1 MLGSA
6 ELSAQP
12 PPGGPPLREQR
23 TSRWGVGGGGHASSS
38 SGLGPHLYSWG
49 ARILLIA
56 KLEIKATVENLPVSG
71 ALVFVFRVLKKK
83 KKQLA
88 SKPGFPTE

>member
-1 MLGSA
+1 M
-6 ELSAQP
+6 
-12 PPGGPPLREQR
+12 
-23 TSRWGVGGGGHASSS
+23 
-38 SGLGPHLYSWG
+38 
-49 ARILLIA
+49 RILLIA